1 MNKFLVV
8 MIDKNFPEEN
18 YIYLKIVTKNAKE
31 VEKMFNTNYHIIEIM
46 KIDMDY
52 QTTRRG

>member
-18 YIYLKIVTKNAKE
+18 YTYLKIVTKSAKE
-31 VEKMFNTNYHIIEIM
+31 IEKMFNTNYHIIEIM
-46 KIDMDY
+46 KIDVHY
-52 QTTRRG
+52 HTTRKG

>member
-1 MNKFLVV
+1 

-18 YIYLKIVTKNAKE
+18 YTYLKIVTKSAKE
-31 VEKMFNTNYHIIEIM
+31 IEKMFNTNYHIIEIM

-52 QTTRRG
+52 QTTRKGNTNVVQ